1 MERLKKNCKHLLW
14 LNPLLRYKKFLPK
27 SVSIKRILKNVDAL
41 LPIHSLESIENL
53 TFYLARKT
61 RGEIDILNWR
71 ARIMDREREL
81 TS

>member
-1 MERLKKNCKHLLW
+1 MKYPKEYLDEIKNRLKVSTVVS
-14 LNPLLRYKKFLPK
+14 K

-61 RGEIDILNWR
+61 RGEIDFLNWR
-71 ARIMDREREL
+71 ARILDREREL

>member
-1 MERLKKNCKHLLW
+1 M
-14 LNPLLRYKKFLPK
+14 RYKKFLPK

-53 TFYLARKT
+53 TLYLARNK
-61 RGEIDILNWR
+61 REESDVLNWR

-81 TS
+81 TI

>member
-1 MERLKKNCKHLLW
+1 MYKRQ
-14 LNPLLRYKKFLPK
+14 LLRYKKFLPK

-53 TFYLARKT
+53 TLYLARNK
-61 RGEIDILNWR
+61 RGESDILNWR